1 MLLAGVYQLCSA
13 LLLCFWP
20 TARQFQKVDQVERG
34 TAVQVIG
41 VGLGLATGLR
51 KPSIHLDPEEQHH
64 LLLGGG
70 SFIPKM
76 AKT

>member
-1 MLLAGVYQLCSA
+1 
-13 LLLCFWP
+13 
-20 TARQFQKVDQVERG
+20 VDQVERG